1 MGITRRQLLKFSGI
15 GMLGAVIFAG
25 CRIPERE
32 FLAESPVLI
41 PEDLVEGQDAYY
53 ATLVRPSTGVESVL
67 VRVMEGRAKK
77 IEGNPDHPLSRG
89 KHTAQA
95 EASLQELYHPDRIAT
110 PLRRVTG
117 AERGSG
123 QYEEISWEAAL
134 DELEM
139 KLKEYSGNPKNV
151 AMITE
156 PLRGVLGTVVGR
168 FASNYGATQL
178 TFETV
183 DQTVVRSVFKQM
195 FNQDRLPVF
204 DVKNAHYVLSFGAD
218 FLSTWHAPLH
228 YNWQYGE
235 FRGTDLGER
244 GTLVQIEPRFSMTAA
259 NADTWVPINPGTEGV
274 LALAIADEIV
284 KKGIG
289 NATAMAS
296 LGTVISAHALP
307 LATSAEVT
315 NIPESTIVEMAHD
328 FAKHQ
333 PGVAIG
339 GGLAAAQTN
348 GSFNMTA
355 VYLLNALVGNIG
367 KKGGIL
373 FNPAAPLKDV
383 TSNAAATPLTEFQQ
397 FADRMRGNDVKAVLV
412 HGADPVHGL
421 PGAVQFRQS
430 VKENVEFVASFSNFM
445 DETTALADLILPDL
459 VPMESWGDDVSD
471 PGPGYEAIA
480 LQQPVVM
487 PFVNVRSFGDVL
499 LAAAEGLGGGMTR
512 GLPWATMKD
521 AIRANSEELYKLNR
535 GSIQQYPSFEDF
547 WVGVLQRGG
556 WWDTKATSKDS
567 TVAKI
572 NKVSGDPVP
581 TFSGDK
587 GQYPFHLLPFLSHS
601 MGDGRDAHLPW
612 LQATPDPITTAV
624 WSTWV
629 ELNPHSAKDLDVKE
643 GDIVEV
649 ISPKGTVEAQ
659 VYVNPATP
667 PSVVS
672 VPIGQGH
679 TSLGRFAEGIG
690 SNVMNIVDALSDA
703 DTGALAWGATRVKL
717 RLTGKHKRVPKFEGM
732 VVPRLL
738 DPDIGGSGPLT
749 PGGRLYKI
757 SNGKDH
763 KGHH

>member
-1 MGITRRQLLKFSGI
+1 
-15 GMLGAVIFAG
+15 MLGAVIFAG

-77 IEGNPDHPLSRG
+77 IEGNPDYPLSRG

-110 PLRRVTG
+110 PLRLVAG
-117 AERGSG
+117 EERGSG

-134 DELEM
+134 DELEV
-139 KLKEYSGNPKNV
+139 KLREYSDSPTSV

-156 PLRGVLGTVVGR
+156 PLRGALGTVVER

-178 TFETV
+178 TFEAV
-183 DQTVVRSVFKQM
+183 DQTVVRAVFKQM

-235 FRGTDLGER
+235 FRGTDSSQR

-289 NATAMAS
+289 NPTAMAS
-296 LGTVISAHALP
+296 LGMIISTQALP
-307 LATSAEVT
+307 IATSAELTGVS
-315 NIPESTIVEMAHD
+315 EDKIVEMAHD
-328 FAKHQ
+328 FVEHQ
-333 PGVAIG
+333 PAIAIG

-355 VYLLNALVGNIG
+355 VYLLNALVDNIG

-373 FNPAAPLKDV
+373 FNPEAPLKDV
-383 TSNAAATPLTEFQQ
+383 TSNAAATPFIEFQR
-397 FADRMRGNDVKAVLV
+397 FADRMRANSVKAVLV
-412 HGADPVHGL
+412 HGADPVHGI
-421 PGAVQFRQS
+421 PGAVQFRRS
-430 VKENVEFVASFSNFM
+430 MKENVEFVASFSNFM
-445 DETTALADLILPDL
+445 DETTALADLILPDM
-459 VPMESWGDDVSD
+459 VPMECWGDDVSD

-487 PFVNVRSFGDVL
+487 PFVDVRCFGDVL
-499 LAAAEGLGGGMTR
+499 LATAEGLGGGMPR
-512 GLPWATMKD
+512 GLPWNNMKE
-521 AIRANSEELYKLNR
+521 AIRANSEALYRLNR
-535 GSIQQYPSFEDF
+535 GSIQQYPSFEEF

-556 WWDTKATSKDS
+556 WWDIKATSKDS
-567 TVAKI
+567 TSAKI
-572 NKVSGDPVP
+572 DKISGDPVP
-581 TFSGDK
+581 TFSGDF
-587 GQYPFHLLPFLSHS
+587 GEYPFHLLPFLSHS
-601 MGDGRDAHLPW
+601 MGDGSDAHLPW

-629 ELNPHSAKDLDVKE
+629 ELNPQTAKGLDVKE
-643 GDIVEV
+643 GDILDV
-649 ISPKGTVEAQ
+649 ISPKGTIEAQ

-667 PSVVS
+667 PNVVS
-672 VPIGQGH
+672 IPMGQGH
-679 TSLGRFAEGIG
+679 TFMGRYAEGIG
-690 SNVMNIVDALSDA
+690 SNVMNIVDAMSDA
-703 DTGALAWGATRVKL
+703 NTGALAWGATRVKL
-717 RLTGKHKRVPKFEGM
+717 KLTGRRKRVPKFEGM

-738 DPDIGGSGPLT
+738 DPDIGNSGPRT

-763 KGHH
+763 